1 MELLKE
7 SKQDQAKVLFE
18 SIKAQ
23 DPDYVGVYYHL
34 GKLYSEIE
42 ENKKALDT
50 YKKGIEVAIRLSD
63 LHAKSELQ
71 GALLNLE
78 LELED

>member
-7 SKQDQAKVLFE
+7 SKQDQAKVLFK
-18 SIKAQ
+18 SIEAH
-23 DPDYVGVYYHL
+23 DPDYIGVYYHL

-50 YKKGIEVAIRLSD
+50 YKKGIEVAMRLSD